1 MREPRETSPLLLC
14 RQNQRQRTVPL
25 FGVVCACSLQSADDM
40 IVLYSTR
47 TDHVERKVEEWR
59 RAMEE

>member
-25 FGVVCACSLQSADDM
+25 FGVVRACCLQSADD
-40 IVLYSTR
+40 IVLNSTR